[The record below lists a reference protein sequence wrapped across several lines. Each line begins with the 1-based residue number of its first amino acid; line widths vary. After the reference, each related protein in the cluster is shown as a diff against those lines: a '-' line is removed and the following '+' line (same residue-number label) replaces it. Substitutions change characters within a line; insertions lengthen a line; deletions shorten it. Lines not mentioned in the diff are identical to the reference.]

1 MEIRL
6 TLGLPRDQL
15 SIPVVRRLC
24 TQSLQVL
31 GAKVGCQQ
39 DVEVAVTEACTNVL
53 VHAGPTDAYEVIVG
67 ITERKV
73 AIQIVDAGRGFDSA
87 MLGAVQVNSEQVDSE
102 QVDGEQV
109 NSEQVDSEPVADAD
123 AEQGRG
129 IQLMRALTD
138 RLTFTAR
145 PERGTVVHMEKDLE
159 WERDAPIRRL
169 AGMDRPKDGADPAA
183 APPVPAV
190 QV

>member
-87 MLGAVQVNSEQVDSE
+87 MLGAVQVDSEQVDSE
-102 QVDGEQV
+102 PVDG
-109 NSEQVDSEPVADAD
+109 EQVDSEPVADAD

-129 IQLMRALTD
+129 IQIMRALTD

-183 APPVPAV
+183 APPVPPVPAARV
-190 QV
+190 

>member
-15 SIPVVRRLC
+15 SIPVVRGLC

-73 AIQIVDAGRGFDSA
+73 AIEIVDAGRGFDSA
-87 MLGAVQVNSEQVDSE
+87 MLGAVQVD
-102 QVDGEQV
+102 
-109 NSEQVDSEPVADAD
+109 SEQVDSEPVDGEQVVDAD

-169 AGMDRPKDGADPAA
+169 AGMARPKDGADPAA

>member
-1 MEIRL
+1 MELRL
-6 TLGLPRDQL
+6 TLELPRDQL

-24 TQSLQVL
+24 TQSLRVL

-39 DVEVAVTEACTNVL
+39 DVEVALTEACTNVL
-53 VHAGPTDAYEVIVG
+53 DHAGPTDDYEVIVG
-67 ITERKV
+67 ITEKKV
-73 AIQIVDAGRGFDSA
+73 AIQIVDAGHGFDST
-87 MLGAVQVNSEQVDSE
+87 LIGVERPG
-102 QVDGEQV
+102 GE
-109 NSEQVDSEPVADAD
+109 PAADAD
-123 AEQGRG
+123 AERGRG

-169 AGMDRPKDGADPAA
+169 AGRHPAEEPPGRSLDA
-183 APPVPAV
+183 A